1 MIPIPARLR
10 TSEVAEKVG
19 SAVVINV
26 RRDDDDVRCRGEK
39 QKKKTNNRIHLKQIE
54 DVMDSCDHVIRRPDW
69 VRGSGS
75 VGGGVSRDPQS
86 RPRSLKTKPQGIFL
100 TR

>member
-54 DVMDSCDHVIRRPDW
+54 DVMDSCDHVIRPDW

-75 VGGGVSRDPQS
+75 GGGGRETLNHDP
-86 RPRSLKTKPQGIFL
+86 GH
-100 TR
+100 